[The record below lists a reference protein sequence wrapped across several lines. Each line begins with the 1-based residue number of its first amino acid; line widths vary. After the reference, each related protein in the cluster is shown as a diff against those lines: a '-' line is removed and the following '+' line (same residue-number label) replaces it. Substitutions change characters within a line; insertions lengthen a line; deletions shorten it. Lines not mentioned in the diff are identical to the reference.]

1 MPLPVRLILAFML
14 SLVAAG
20 MVQQAAMINDRA
32 NGPLGALPPLAVCV
46 LLVTLMFGLV
56 AWWRPSALTRT
67 AAVLLIVM
75 LVFGVAVYIMGV
87 NSYAPGLGGNI
98 NYLIAMLVDFYFL
111 LPSAV
116 AVAVHWRVL
125 NSTASGA
132 AVKPQG

>member
-1 MPLPVRLILAFML
+1 MDRRQFTAGLLLA
-14 SLVAAG
+14 AAP
-20 MVQQAAMINDRA
+20 M
-32 NGPLGALPPLAVCV
+32 
-46 LLVTLMFGLV
+46 
-56 AWWRPSALTRT
+56 ALTRT
-67 AAVLLIVM
+67 AVVLLIVM